1 MHIVIVLLPAII
13 LFIYFVKNK
22 PLLMKNWLL
31 LFLLFSIHSLVYA
44 QPSCCIKATDDFAAL
59 GNIKAFRMEHKAPL
73 PFVYQSANGK
83 DINYKLPDGTS
94 AHAFEI
100 KAEKQTPYYV
110 LVIHE
115 WWGLNDFVKQES
127 EKISN
132 ELGVNV
138 LALDLYDN
146 KIASTPDDAVK
157 YMQSLS
163 NERAINIIKGAYD
176 YVGSNAKV
184 FTLGWCFGGGWSLQT
199 ALLGGNQVK
208 GCVMYYGMPEQDVN
222 KLKTLQCDVIGF
234 FAKKDQRITPEVVH
248 QFEQNMKD
256 AGKMQRFT
264 SMMRSMLL
272 PTPAILFLTKPQGMT
287 LMPRKL
293 HL

>member
-1 MHIVIVLLPAII
+1 
-13 LFIYFVKNK
+13 
-22 PLLMKNWLL
+22 MKNLL
-31 LFLLFSIHSLVYA
+31 LLILILSTYSLVKA
-44 QPSCCIKATDDFAAL
+44 QPACCIKATDDFAAL

-73 PFVYQSANGK
+73 PFVYLSANGK
-83 DINYKLPDGTS
+83 DINYKLQDGTT

-100 KAEKQTPYYV
+100 KAEKETPYYV

-127 EKISN
+127 EKISD

-146 KIASTPDDAVK
+146 KIATTPDDAVK
-157 YMQSLS
+157 YMQSLN
-163 NERAINIIKGAYD
+163 NERAINIVKGAYS
-176 YVGSNAKV
+176 YIGNTAKV

-199 ALLGGNQVK
+199 ALMGGSQVK

-248 QFEQNMKD
+248 EFEQNMD
-256 AGKMQRFT
+256 AAGKKVMVYEYDAQHAFANPSNPVFDKAARDD
-264 SMMRSMLL
+264 
-272 PTPAILFLTKPQGMT
+272 AYAKEIAFLKARM
-287 LMPRKL
+287 K
-293 HL
+293 

>member
-1 MHIVIVLLPAII
+1 
-13 LFIYFVKNK
+13 
-22 PLLMKNWLL
+22 MKNLL
-31 LFLLFSIHSLVYA
+31 LLLLALSCHVLINA
-44 QPSCCIKATDDFAAL
+44 QSACCIKATDAFAAF

-83 DINYKLPDGTS
+83 DINYKLPDGTT

-100 KAEKQTPYYV
+100 KADKQTPYYM

-127 EKISN
+127 EKLSN

-146 KIASTPDDAVK
+146 KVATTPDDAVK
-157 YMQSLS
+157 YMQSL
-163 NERAINIIKGAYD
+163 NNDRAVNIIKGAYN
-176 YVGSNAKV
+176 YIGSNAKV

-208 GCVMYYGMPEQDVN
+208 GCIMYYGMPEQDVN

-234 FAKKDQRITPEVVH
+234 FAEKDQRITPEVVH
-248 QFEQNMKD
+248 EFEQNMKA
-256 AGKMQRFT
+256 AGKNVAVYEYDAQHAFANPSNPVFNKAARDDAYAKEIAFIKARMN
-264 SMMRSMLL
+264 
-272 PTPAILFLTKPQGMT
+272 
-287 LMPRKL
+287 
-293 HL
+293 